1 MVCTDV
7 GHIGSTDGSDD
18 MGIGDIMKTVMGG
31 IRGTLDTKVINAA
44 DYVL

>member
-7 GHIGSTDGSDD
+7 GQVGAAGGDGMD
-18 MGIGDIMKTVMGG
+18 VGG
-31 IRGTLDTKVINAA
+31 MLRNALGAVKGALDTKVINAA